1 MNFVEA
7 FRVALTALFSNRLRS
22 ILTMLGIII
31 GVAAVVALVSLGQ
44 SFQNYV
50 TGQFTSIGSNLMF
63 IVPSRPSGPG
73 SKLLKI
79 KPLTMADATAIAN
92 PLNVPGLAAVAPSYN
107 VATDL
112 TANGHSIS
120 MSITGVTTS
129 WQSVLSWQM
138 ADGRFIDDTD
148 NNTSS
153 AVVVIGS
160 TVANK
165 LFGTGADVV
174 GQSVRINNI
183 PFRIVGLFK
192 TKGGLG
198 NQDQIAVV
206 PLTTAQTRLGDAQA
220 RATNGGYTV
229 SVIYAQ
235 SISKDTTQVA
245 KTAITN
251 LLSQRHNVQYQGNE
265 DFQIVTLDQILNT
278 LGNVTGLITIFLA
291 VVAGISLVVGGIGVM
306 NIMLVSVTE
315 RTREI
320 GLRKAIGARRR
331 DLMAQFLI
339 ESVVL
344 TVTGGLI
351 GVAFGGGIA
360 FLASQAIPSLS
371 MSVGLPAII
380 LATGVS
386 TAIGVFF
393 GLYPATR
400 AAALSPIEA
409 LRYE

>member
-107 VATDL
+107 VAVDIS
-112 TANGHSIS
+112 ANGHSIS

-265 DFQIVTLDQILNT
+265 DFQINRRAHHIPEHHRRDQ
-278 LGNVTGLITIFLA
+278 
-291 VVAGISLVVGGIGVM
+291 S
-306 NIMLVSVTE
+306 
-315 RTREI
+315 
-320 GLRKAIGARRR
+320 ARRWDRR
-331 DLMAQFLI
+331 DEYHAGVCHRAHERDRITQGNRRTPPRPDGAVPDRKRRPYCDWWPDWGGVRWWHRVSR
-339 ESVVL
+339 ES
-344 TVTGGLI
+344 
-351 GVAFGGGIA
+351 
-360 FLASQAIPSLS
+360 SYS
-371 MSVGLPAII
+371 
-380 LATGVS
+380 
-386 TAIGVFF
+386 
-393 GLYPATR
+393 
-400 AAALSPIEA
+400 
-409 LRYE
+409 